1 MEKKNVYTQKMFYEE
16 VIEAMADNENAV
28 AMARKKLEQLETK
41 NSKVDGKK
49 STEQREICDQIIAVL
64 CENDKMKNGEITLAV
79 NAKFGTEY
87 TPNKI
92 LAMIK
97 KMLPADEKNPNGSG
111 EVVRI
116 AEKKEVFF
124 ALAQE

>member
-16 VIEAMADNENAV
+16 VIKAMADNANAV
-28 AMARKKLEQLETK
+28 AMAKKKLEQLDAK
-41 NSKVDGKK
+41 NSKVDSKK
-49 STEQREICDQIIAVL
+49 TTEQREICDKIIAVL
-64 CENDKMKNGEITLAV
+64 CENDKMKNGEITTAV
-79 NAKFGTEY
+79 NAKFDTDY